1 MRLFTRAGYRPKRIE
16 TKKQNDGLLHL
27 LTISTVGL
35 CACLICLC
43 GVSWAWFT
51 ATTSTGTA
59 VIQSSSYKLAYQ
71 VGGAAP
77 IDFTEET
84 EIIVPE
90 GGQCSITLSA
100 TGTAG
105 AAGYC
110 SVQVGDETSYH
121 YTKPILVGD
130 DASAFTFTV
139 YAAEGTKIY
148 LTPKWGSYS
157 GSADLNDDNNTIGNT
172 TGNTQ
177 ETPMNAATTTEPATT
192 TTSAAPSSSPEE
204 SEAPTPDAPP
214 ADSKTAQ
221 TESVSGD
228 EQAPAS
234 EDSNQ

>member
-16 TKKQNDGLLHL
+16 TKKQSDGLLHL

-51 ATTSTGTA
+51 ATTSTAATVIQAATYTVNVSADGSADVKITPESGTTTVTFTTAGVYTVTLTPSGTA
-59 VIQSSSYKLAYQ
+59 S
-71 VGGAAP
+71 
-77 IDFTEET
+77 T
-84 EIIVPE
+84 
-90 GGQCSITLSA
+90 
-100 TGTAG
+100 
-105 AAGYC
+105 GYC
-110 SVQVGDETSYH
+110 KISYANADY
-121 YTKPILVGD
+121 YTGQLPTGGELH
-130 DASAFTFTV
+130 FTV
-139 YAAEGTKIY
+139 NADANSE
-148 LTPKWGSYS
+148 LTVTPQWGSYS
-157 GSADLNDDNNTIGNT
+157 GTPNLSSGDTIGNT

-177 ETPMNAATTTEPATT
+177 QETPPMAAATTTEPATT

>member
-59 VIQSSSYKLAYQ
+59 VIQAATYTADVSAGENEKVEIATESGTTTVTFTAAGSYTIKLT
-71 VGGAAP
+71 P
-77 IDFTEET
+77 
-84 EIIVPE
+84 
-90 GGQCSITLSA
+90 
-100 TGTAG
+100 TGTAQN
-105 AAGYC
+105 GYC
-110 SVQVGDETSYH
+110 KISYAEGDY
-121 YTKPILVGD
+121 YTGQLPTGGELH
-130 DASAFTFTV
+130 FTV
-139 YAAEGTKIY
+139 NADANSE
-148 LTPKWGSYS
+148 LTVTPQWGSYS
-157 GSADLNDDNNTIGNT
+157 GTPNLSNGDTIGIT

-177 ETPMNAATTTEPATT
+177 QETPPMAAATTTEPATT

-204 SEAPTPDAPP
+204 SEAPTPDAP

>member
-1 MRLFTRAGYRPKRIE
+1 MRLFTRTGYRPKRIE

-71 VGGAAP
+71 VNGAAAT
-77 IDFTEET
+77 DFTEKA
-84 EIIVPE
+84 EIPVPE

-121 YTKPILVGD
+121 YTKPIRVGD

-139 YAAEGTKIY
+139 NAAKGTKII

-157 GSADLNDDNNTIGNT
+157 GNADLNDDNNTIGNT

-192 TTSAAPSSSPEE
+192 ASAAPSSSPEE
-204 SEAPTPDAPP
+204 SEASTPDAPP

>member
-16 TKKQNDGLLHL
+16 TKKQSDGLLHL
-27 LTISTVGL
+27 LALSAVGL

-59 VIQSSSYKLAYQ
+59 VIQAATYTVDVSADKNEN
-71 VGGAAP
+71 VGIATESGTTTVTFTAAGEY
-77 IDFTEET
+77 T
-84 EIIVPE
+84 
-90 GGQCSITLSA
+90 ITLTP
-100 TGTAG
+100 TGTAQN
-105 AAGYC
+105 GYC
-110 SVQVGDETSYH
+110 KISYAEGDY
-121 YTKPILVGD
+121 YTGQLPTGELH
-130 DASAFTFTV
+130 FTV
-139 YAAEGTKIY
+139 NADADSE
-148 LTPKWGSYS
+148 LTVTPQWGSYS
-157 GSADLNDDNNTIGNT
+157 GTPNLSSGDTIGNT

-177 ETPMNAATTTEPATT
+177 QENPVAAATTTEPATT

-204 SEAPTPDAPP
+204 SEAPTPDAP

>member
-59 VIQSSSYKLAYQ
+59 VIQAATYA
-71 VGGAAP
+71 VGVSANGTGDVEITSESGTTTVTFTAAGEY
-77 IDFTEET
+77 T
-84 EIIVPE
+84 V
-90 GGQCSITLSA
+90 TLTPS
-100 TGTAG
+100 GTAQN
-105 AAGYC
+105 GYC
-110 SVQVGDETSYH
+110 KISYVDADY
-121 YTKPILVGD
+121 YTGQLPTGGELH
-130 DASAFTFTV
+130 FTV
-139 YAAEGTKIY
+139 NADANSE
-148 LTPKWGSYS
+148 LTVTPQWGSYS
-157 GSADLNDDNNTIGNT
+157 GTPNLSSGDTIGNT

-204 SEAPTPDAPP
+204 SEAPTPDDSP

>member
-16 TKKQNDGLLHL
+16 TKKQSDGFLHL
-27 LTISTVGL
+27 LALSAVGL

-51 ATTSTGTA
+51 ATTSTGTT

-71 VGGAAP
+71 VDGAATT
-77 IDFTEET
+77 DFTEKA
-84 EIIVPE
+84 EIPVPD

-139 YAAEGTKIY
+139 YAAKGTKII

-157 GSADLNDDNNTIGNT
+157 GDPNLSSGSIIGST

-177 ETPMNAATTTEPATT
+177 QENPVAAATTAEPAEPT
-192 TTSAAPSSSPEE
+192 TTSAAPSRSPEE
-204 SEAPTPDAPP
+204 SAASTPDAP
-214 ADSKTAQ
+214 ADSATAQ
-221 TESVSGD
+221 PEGVTGG
-228 EQAPAS
+228 EQAPAP
-234 EDSNQ
+234 EDSNR

>member
-71 VGGAAP
+71 VNGADATN
-77 IDFTEET
+77 FTEKA
-84 EIIVPE
+84 EITVPE

-110 SVQVGDETSYH
+110 SVQVGDETSY

-139 YAAEGTKIY
+139 NAAEGTKIY

-157 GSADLNDDNNTIGNT
+157 GNADLNSGDTIGIT

-177 ETPMNAATTTEPATT
+177 ETPMNAASTTEPATTT

>member
-59 VIQSSSYKLAYQ
+59 VIQAATYA
-71 VGGAAP
+71 VGVSANGTGDVEITSESGTTTVTFTAAGEY
-77 IDFTEET
+77 T
-84 EIIVPE
+84 V
-90 GGQCSITLSA
+90 TLTPS
-100 TGTAG
+100 GTAQN
-105 AAGYC
+105 GYC
-110 SVQVGDETSYH
+110 KISYADADY
-121 YTKPILVGD
+121 YTGQLPTGGELHFTVNA
-130 DASAFTFTV
+130 DASSELTV
-139 YAAEGTKIY
+139 
-148 LTPKWGSYS
+148 TPQWGSYS
-157 GSADLNDDNNTIGNT
+157 GSADLNSGDTIGNT

-177 ETPMNAATTTEPATT
+177 ETPMNAATTTEPAT

>member
-59 VIQSSSYKLAYQ
+59 VIQAATYT
-71 VGGAAP
+71 VGVSANGTGDVEITSESGTTTVTFTAAGEY
-77 IDFTEET
+77 T
-84 EIIVPE
+84 
-90 GGQCSITLSA
+90 ITLTP
-100 TGTAG
+100 TGTAQN
-105 AAGYC
+105 GYC
-110 SVQVGDETSYH
+110 KISYAEGDY
-121 YTKPILVGD
+121 YTGQLPTGGELH
-130 DASAFTFTV
+130 FTV
-139 YAAEGTKIY
+139 NADANSE
-148 LTPKWGSYS
+148 LTVTPQWGSYS
-157 GSADLNDDNNTIGNT
+157 GTPNLSSGDTIGIT

-177 ETPMNAATTTEPATT
+177 EPPMNAATTTEPATT

-204 SEAPTPDAPP
+204 SEAPTPDDSP

>member
-59 VIQSSSYKLAYQ
+59 VIRAATYA
-71 VGGAAP
+71 VGVSANGTGDVEITSESGTTTVTFTAAGEY
-77 IDFTEET
+77 T
-84 EIIVPE
+84 V
-90 GGQCSITLSA
+90 TLTP
-100 TGTAG
+100 TGTAQN
-105 AAGYC
+105 GYC
-110 SVQVGDETSYH
+110 KISYAEGDY
-121 YTKPILVGD
+121 YTGQLPTGGELH
-130 DASAFTFTV
+130 FTV
-139 YAAEGTKIY
+139 NADANSE
-148 LTPKWGSYS
+148 LTVTPQWGSYS
-157 GSADLNDDNNTIGNT
+157 GTPNLSSGDTIGIT

-177 ETPMNAATTTEPATT
+177 EPPMNAASTTEPAT

>member
-59 VIQSSSYKLAYQ
+59 VIQAATYA
-71 VGGAAP
+71 VGVSANGTGDVEITSESGTTTVTFTAAGEY
-77 IDFTEET
+77 T
-84 EIIVPE
+84 V
-90 GGQCSITLSA
+90 TLTPS
-100 TGTAG
+100 GTAQN
-105 AAGYC
+105 GYC
-110 SVQVGDETSYH
+110 KISYADADY
-121 YTKPILVGD
+121 YTGQLPTGGELH
-130 DASAFTFTV
+130 FTV
-139 YAAEGTKIY
+139 NADANSE
-148 LTPKWGSYS
+148 LTVTPQWGSYS
-157 GSADLNDDNNTIGNT
+157 GTPNLSSGDTIGNT

-192 TTSAAPSSSPEE
+192 TTSAVPSSSPEE

-234 EDSNQ
+234 ENSNQ

>member
-59 VIQSSSYKLAYQ
+59 VIRAATYAVGVSANGTGDVEITSESGTTTVTFTAAGEYTVTLTPSGTAQNGYCKISYADADYY
-71 VGGAAP
+71 
-77 IDFTEET
+77 T
-84 EIIVPE
+84 
-90 GGQCSITLSA
+90 GQLT
-100 TGTAG
+100 TGTL
-105 AAGYC
+105 
-110 SVQVGDETSYH
+110 Q
-121 YTKPILVGD
+121 
-130 DASAFTFTV
+130 FTV
-139 YAAEGTKIY
+139 NADANSE
-148 LTPKWGSYS
+148 LTVTPQWGSYS
-157 GSADLNDDNNTIGNT
+157 GTPNLSSGDTIGNT

-177 ETPMNAATTTEPATT
+177 ETPMNTATTTEPATT

>member
-59 VIQSSSYKLAYQ
+59 VIQAATYT
-71 VGGAAP
+71 VGVSAGENESVGITTESGTTTVTFTAAGEY
-77 IDFTEET
+77 T
-84 EIIVPE
+84 V
-90 GGQCSITLSA
+90 TLTP
-100 TGTAG
+100 TGTAQN
-105 AAGYC
+105 GYC
-110 SVQVGDETSYH
+110 KISYAEGDY
-121 YTKPILVGD
+121 YTGQLPTGGELH
-130 DASAFTFTV
+130 FTV
-139 YAAEGTKIY
+139 NADANSE
-148 LTPKWGSYS
+148 LTVTPQWGSYS
-157 GSADLNDDNNTIGNT
+157 GTPNLSSGDTIGIT

-177 ETPMNAATTTEPATT
+177 ETPMNAASTTEPATT

>member
-1 MRLFTRAGYRPKRIE
+1 MRLFTRTGYRPKRIE

-59 VIQSSSYKLAYQ
+59 VIQAATYTVGVSANGTGDVEITSESGTTTVTFTDAGSY
-71 VGGAAP
+71 
-77 IDFTEET
+77 T
-84 EIIVPE
+84 
-90 GGQCSITLSA
+90 ITLTP
-100 TGTAG
+100 TGTAQN
-105 AAGYC
+105 GYC
-110 SVQVGDETSYH
+110 KISYAEGDY
-121 YTKPILVGD
+121 YTGQLPTGGELH
-130 DASAFTFTV
+130 FTV
-139 YAAEGTKIY
+139 NADANSE
-148 LTPKWGSYS
+148 LTVTPQWGSYS
-157 GSADLNDDNNTIGNT
+157 GTPNLSSGDTIGIT

-177 ETPMNAATTTEPATT
+177 EPPMNTATTTEPATT